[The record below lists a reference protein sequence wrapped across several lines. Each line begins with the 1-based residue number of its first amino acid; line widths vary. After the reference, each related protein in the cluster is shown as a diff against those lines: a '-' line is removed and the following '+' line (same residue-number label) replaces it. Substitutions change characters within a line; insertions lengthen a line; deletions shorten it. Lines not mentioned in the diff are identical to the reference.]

1 MNPDGKQ
8 AFPKTGKRIRK
19 GSAKA
24 LFDWIWRKV
33 PNLKQMLNSGHFRC
47 QQVIYRLTLPNQAV
61 SCTFHKYFRR
71 TRTGI
76 VVRAQRKTVSA
87 SIQDCREITRL
98 QLGHGTIA
106 GEKISRL

>member
-33 PNLKQMLNSGHFRC
+33 PNWNAIWE
-47 QQVIYRLTLPNQAV
+47 VPI
-61 SCTFHKYFRR
+61 
-71 TRTGI
+71 
-76 VVRAQRKTVSA
+76 
-87 SIQDCREITRL
+87 
-98 QLGHGTIA
+98 
-106 GEKISRL
+106 